1 MIRAIFVI
9 LFVILGTAF
18 TACTNISGS
27 DFYGDA
33 SLNAAQEVFTET
45 ETVELILKN
54 ESNTSLYLEY
64 CGPAMIFW
72 HQVMKDDR
80 WSSFNFTI
88 CLDIYIPEFRKV
100 LDPGESKTITLDV
113 FDFGLNRFAIP
124 YKLGSSDSEEKT
136 LTAEFWME

>member
-18 TACTNISGS
+18 TACSIISGS

-33 SLNAAQEVFTET
+33 SLNAAQEDFTET

-72 HQVMKDDR
+72 HQIMKDDG

-124 YKLGSSDSEEKT
+124 YKLGSSDSEEKK
-136 LTAEFWME
+136 LTAEFWVE